1 MRHVAGRRRCHTL
14 DHGVMRTTPRTWTWL
29 LALLALLFAI
39 VGTIN
44 AVNKGGD
51 AAVFFEG
58 GRRFLHAEPLYA
70 GSSAADGFIG
80 PPFQGLFFAP
90 FAAVAAWSPVAAK
103 LLWHALNLV
112 CLGAGVW
119 LSVKTWES
127 VHVRVGLPARAWL
140 PMLFAPLLA
149 ILLPAQTNF
158 EHQNMNALL
167 LALLAGATWQL
178 TLGSAVAAGV
188 LIGTATAL
196 KAFPALLILYLAARR
211 SWAAA
216 IAATVS
222 ALALSVV
229 MPLAVYGAAGF
240 SQLAQ
245 DFWRLGNSGWPV
257 RGNNQSLIAAL
268 DRMTLG
274 FSATSVDGAGV
285 RVAGDAPASLLL
297 FASLAVLLAAALIV
311 ILMTTTKRQTTIP
324 CELAAV
330 TVLAILVSPI
340 AWDHYWTLMFPAF
353 LILYDSRDERLLGR
367 TGQIAFWTA
376 AILTTGLSP
385 LTLGRS
391 GFNVARE
398 LSVYTI
404 AALILYG
411 GLIAVCGRSRE
422 VGSRN

>member
-1 MRHVAGRRRCHTL
+1 
-14 DHGVMRTTPRTWTWL
+14 MRTTSRTWAGL

-80 PPFQGLFFAP
+80 PPFQALFFAP
-90 FAAVAAWSPVAAK
+90 FAAVGAWSPVAAR

-119 LSVKTWES
+119 LSVKTWDA
-127 VHVRVGLPARAWL
+127 VRVRMGLSARAWL
-140 PMLFAPLLA
+140 PMLFAPLFA

-167 LALLAGATWQL
+167 LVLLAGATWQL
-178 TLGSAVAAGV
+178 TLGSAVVAGV

-211 SWAAA
+211 YWAAA

-222 ALALSVV
+222 AFVLSVV
-229 MPLAVYGAAGF
+229 LPLAVYGAGF
-240 SQLAQ
+240 PPLVQ

-257 RGNNQSLIAAL
+257 RGNNQSLIAAI
-268 DRMTLG
+268 DRMALG
-274 FSATSVDGAGV
+274 FSATGFDRAGV
-285 RVAGDAPASLLL
+285 RVAGDAPTSILL
-297 FASLAVLLAAALIV
+297 FAGLAALLAATLIV
-311 ILMTTTKRQTTIP
+311 ILVRTTRRQTAIP

-330 TVLAILVSPI
+330 TVLAILLSPI

-353 LILYDSRDERLLGR
+353 LILYESGDERWPGR
-367 TGQIAFWTA
+367 IGRIAFWAA

-385 LTLGRS
+385 LTLGKS
-391 GFNVARE
+391 GFNMARE

-404 AALILYG
+404 AALIIYG
-411 GLIAVCGRSRE
+411 GLIVVCARLAAERGSTQAGR
-422 VGSRN
+422 NAAL

>member
-1 MRHVAGRRRCHTL
+1 
-14 DHGVMRTTPRTWTWL
+14 MRTTSRTWAGL

-80 PPFQGLFFAP
+80 PPFQALFFAP
-90 FAAVAAWSPVAAK
+90 FAAVAAWSPVAAR

-119 LSVKTWES
+119 LSVKTWET
-127 VHVRVGLPARAWL
+127 VRVRVGLPARAWL

-158 EHQNMNALL
+158 EHQNMNPLL

-178 TLGSAVAAGV
+178 TLGSTVIAGA

-211 SWAAA
+211 YWAAA

-222 ALALSVV
+222 AFVLSVV

-257 RGNNQSLIAAL
+257 RGNNQSLIAAI
-268 DRMTLG
+268 DRMTLR
-274 FSATSVDGAGV
+274 FSATGFDGADV
-285 RVAGDAPASLLL
+285 RVAGDAPSTILI
-297 FASLAVLLAAALIV
+297 FTGLAVFLAAVLIL
-311 ILMTTTKRQTTIP
+311 ILARTKRQQTMIP
-324 CELAAV
+324 CELALVA
-330 TVLAILVSPI
+330 VLAVLLSPI

-353 LILYDSRDERLLGR
+353 LILYDSRDERWLGR
-367 TGQIAFWTA
+367 TGAIAFWTA
-376 AILTTGLSP
+376 ATLTTGLSP
-385 LTLGRS
+385 LTLGTS
-391 GFNVARE
+391 GFNMARE

-404 AALILYG
+404 AALILYA
-411 GLIAVCGRSRE
+411 GLIAVCGQSRE
-422 VGSRN
+422 ASSRN